1 MPASHMLADADAH
14 ADFARLSQDE
24 QAARRALHEEEV
36 RARLA
41 WCLENGLTPAAEHV
55 HRAPGDDANF
65 MFGVP
70 PWLPDGSANPRGVPF
85 GRPEDL
91 RLAKERQLEDY
102 SAPGWRCRKCDAV
115 VRAAQREWS
124 CRSAE
129 PVDWWWCSACKL
141 AHAASAPASAQAKK
155 LALAAQGCRRLD
167 VAWLCFRKAGD
178 GSPGT
183 KAVDTETSH

>member
-1 MPASHMLADADAH
+1 
-14 ADFARLSQDE
+14 
-24 QAARRALHEEEV
+24 
-36 RARLA
+36 
-41 WCLENGLTPAAEHV
+41 
-55 HRAPGDDANF
+55 

-91 RLAKERQLEDY
+91 RLAKELQLEDY
-102 SAPGWRCRKCDAV
+102 SAAGWHCRKCDAV
-115 VRAAQREWS
+115 VRAAQREWN

-129 PVDWWWCSACKL
+129 PADWWWCIACKL

-155 LALAAQGCRRLD
+155 LALAAQGCRRLN
-167 VAWLCFRKAGD
+167 VAWFRTAGD